1 MTPGDEES
9 LQAWFDANDS
19 NTINTHFVK
28 KWKDR
33 ANENDFQTELLK
45 RPALIENALNNLPV
59 IDFDG
64 DADSLEISQGLTV
77 KILIYPFLQYRS
89 LIHFG

>member
-1 MTPGDEES
+1 MSPVWSPDDEES

-19 NTINTHFVK
+19 TTINTHFVK

-33 ANENDFQTELLK
+33 ANENEFSQTELLK
-45 RPALIENALNNLPV
+45 RPAFIENALNNLPV

-64 DADSLEISQGLTV
+64 DADSLEIKLEVWTG
-77 KILIYPFLQYRS
+77 
-89 LIHFG
+89 